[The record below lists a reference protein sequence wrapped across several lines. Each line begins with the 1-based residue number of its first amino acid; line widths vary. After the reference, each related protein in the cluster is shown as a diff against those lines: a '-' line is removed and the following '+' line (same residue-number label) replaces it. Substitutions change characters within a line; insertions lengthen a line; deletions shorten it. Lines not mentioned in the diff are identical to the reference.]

1 MEQPR
6 KPKGSPN
13 GTGGQYDTTRHGAT
27 PLPAMTGPDP
37 TRPVGDRFMDDV
49 NDIAEGLFDR
59 RQDWDTLPVGGCYR
73 INDWGDYVAESDWS
87 DVWDGHPLEEKA
99 WMLADNGEYSSD
111 DVAHMTP
118 AEIEAT
124 YDAGFEPEVAFYTEK
139 YEDDH
144 EPGDPIGDGM
154 VENIRQVGERLATRS
169 REDMDFRPG
178 DRVHATPDGY
188 VSEDEWNRAWAG
200 RPAYC
205 ADAYEL
211 SCRHPGLDMARLS
224 PEQIVAMNRDGN
236 EYVQYMLSDD
246 RAHDG
251 VGYRHADRARREA
264 ASRYRQYERNAPYV
278 GRDLNDVICLR
289 EAAYTGDGLP
299 LGPDVRDAI
308 VKLMGAPD
316 PTGDK
321 ASLSTLALGVNHD
334 PYGTVDA
341 VTALVAHSPSR
352 EGDLERRLRDR
363 LEAPSNRQ
371 ARATAES
378 MSTIMDCV
386 AGNADDTQDA
396 GWLADSLGVFAAYRA
411 GDRDTAKREAEFIH
425 RSMSERRGP
434 LPRQALTADMIAR
447 IILDH

>member
-13 GTGGQYDTTRHGAT
+13 GTGGQYDRNPHGADT
-27 PLPAMTGPDP
+27 LPAMTGPDP
-37 TRPVGDRFMDDV
+37 NQPVGDRFMDDV
-49 NDIAEGLFDR
+49 NDIAGRLFDR
-59 RQDWDTLPVGGCYR
+59 RQDWDTLPLGGCYR
-73 INDWGDYVAESDWS
+73 INDWGDYVTEDDWRE
-87 DVWDGHPLEEKA
+87 VWDGHPLEEKA

-124 YDAGFEPEVAFYTEK
+124 YDVDLEPEIVFYTEK

-144 EPGDPIGDGM
+144 EPDEPIGDGM
-154 VENIRQVGERLATRS
+154 VESIRQVGGRLAARS
-169 REDMDFRPG
+169 REDMDFQPG
-178 DRVHATPDGY
+178 DRAYATPDGF
-188 VSEDEWNRAWAG
+188 VSGDEWDREWAD

-205 ADAYEL
+205 VDAYEL
-211 SCRHPGLDMARLS
+211 SCRHPGLDMSSLS

-236 EYVQYMLSDD
+236 EYVRYMLSDD
-246 RAHDG
+246 GAHDG
-251 VGYRHADRARREA
+251 EGDQNTDPERREA
-264 ASRYRQYERNAPYV
+264 ARWYRQYERNAPYV
-278 GRDLNDVICLR
+278 GRDLNDVICMR
-289 EAAYTGDGLP
+289 EASYTGDEEK
-299 LGPDVRDAI
+299 LGVQVRGAALDVLI
-308 VKLMGAPD
+308 TPD

-341 VTALVAHSPSR
+341 VTLLTATGCLDDGPLEQRLRKRLDAPADR
-352 EGDLERRLRDR
+352 GDLR
-363 LEAPSNRQ
+363 
-371 ARATAES
+371 TAES

-386 AGNADDTQDA
+386 AGNADDTRGA
-396 GWLADSLGVFAAYRA
+396 GWLAESLGVFATYRA
-411 GDRDTAKREAEFIH
+411 GGRDAAKREAAFIH